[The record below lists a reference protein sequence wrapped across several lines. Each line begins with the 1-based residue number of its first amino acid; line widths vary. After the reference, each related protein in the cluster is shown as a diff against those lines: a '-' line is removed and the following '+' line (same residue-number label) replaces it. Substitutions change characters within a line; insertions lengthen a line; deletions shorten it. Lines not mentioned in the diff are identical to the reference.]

1 MERKNDEIRKEE
13 GMVDVCACA
22 CGERVVRDPKFELS
36 LPLVLGTGHLVVL
49 TQYKVF
55 CIESFLRVL
64 LVVIFRIERIIVI
77 VQIVVVTI
85 IVCSHPRKPETC
97 VRKLLKGKKGGKG

>member
-1 MERKNDEIRKEE
+1 VERKNDEIRKAE
-13 GMVDVCACA
+13 GMMDACACA

-36 LPLVLGTGHLVVL
+36 LPLVLSTGHLVVL

-55 CIESFLRVL
+55 CIESFIRVL

-85 IVCSHPRKPETC
+85 IVCSHPRKHQRHVSESC
-97 VRKLLKGKKGGKG
+97 